1 MLYPVAEVVGKRHVA
16 EQGVGDLL
24 PAGHDMVRGEIEHFD
39 GRGRVAEHLQK
50 FFLIPG
56 LERIERRVANVVFLV
71 VGEIDKDLNFLI
83 YGEGKASVSGFAPD
97 DLGGLAFT
105 QGID

>member
-1 MLYPVAEVVGKRHVA
+1 
-16 EQGVGDLL
+16 
-24 PAGHDMVRGEIEHFD
+24 MVRGEVEHLD

-56 LERIERRVANVVFLV
+56 LERVERRVTDGVVLI
-71 VGEIDKDLNFLI
+71 VGEIDEDLNFLI
-83 YGEGKASVSGFAPD
+83 YRDGKGPIRGLAPD